1 MVSLTPVTGS
11 PFSTGAAANSLPYS
25 VAFHPSGTLFATANN
40 LGNSGPGSVSLFAVT
55 ASGGLQLLGSPVST
69 GATATTPTS
78 VAFSPDGALLAAA
91 NYGGSGN
98 GSVAVFAVASSPPH
112 LAVLQGSPF
121 ATGAGEYPFSVAFH
135 SNSKLPFVAAADL
148 TNNNTVS
155 VFSITHPT
163 TGWAVAAPVSFK
175 TGVPLNPQGGGPR
188 ELAFHPSGTYLATA
202 NSDAGSV
209 SLFTV
214 YGGWHLGL
222 LPPPIPTGPAG
233 VVVNTLAFSPN
244 GHFLATGA
252 GATAT
257 ATVQMFKFSTIAPYL
272 TPFGAPVSTGAFGA
286 TQSVAFSPNGN
297 LLAVASS
304 DNVSLFV
311 VDSTG
316 TLTLQGKPISIPGN
330 PGPRSLAFSPS
341 NKLLA
346 VGCGYWGNGPAVS
359 LLAVT

>member
-1 MVSLTPVTGS
+1 MVSLTPVTNS
-11 PFSTGAAANSLPYS
+11 PFYTGAVGSIPYS
-25 VAFHPSGTLFATANN
+25 VAFHPSGTLLATANN
-40 LGNSGPGSVSLFAVT
+40 LGNSGQGSVSLFGVS
-55 ASGGLQLLGSPVST
+55 ASDLKLLGSPVST
-69 GATATTPTS
+69 GATTPTS

-98 GSVAVFAVASSPPH
+98 GSVAVYVVASAPPH
-112 LAVLQGSPF
+112 LTALQGSPF
-121 ATGAGEYPFSVAFH
+121 ATGADEYPFSVAFH
-135 SNSKLPFVAAADL
+135 SNSKPPFLAAADL
-148 TNNNTVS
+148 LNKNTVS
-155 VFSITHPT
+155 TFSITHPA
-163 TGWAVAAPVSFK
+163 TGWVVAPPVSFK
-175 TGVPLNPQGGGPR
+175 TGVLPQGGGPM

-214 YGGWHLGL
+214 FGATQLGL
-222 LPPPIPTGPAG
+222 LSPPIPTGPAG

-272 TPFGAPVSTGAFGA
+272 TVLGAPVSTGAFGA

-297 LLAVASS
+297 LLAVASTN
-304 DNVSLFV
+304 NVSLFV

-316 TLTLQGKPISIPGN
+316 TLTLQGTPIAISGN

-346 VGCGYWGNGPAVS
+346 VGCGNWGNKPAVS

>member
-11 PFSTGAAANSLPYS
+11 PFFTGAAANGLPYS

-121 ATGAGEYPFSVAFH
+121 ATGAGEFPFSVAFH
-135 SNSKLPFVAAADL
+135 SNSKLPFIAAADL
-148 TNNNTVS
+148 LNDNTVS

-175 TGVPLNPQGGGPR
+175 TGVPLNPPGGGPM
-188 ELAFHPSGTYLATA
+188 ELAFHPTGNYLATA

-214 YGGWHLGL
+214 YGGLSLGL

-297 LLAVASS
+297 LLALASTN
-304 DNVSLFV
+304 NVSLFV

-316 TLTLQGKPISIPGN
+316 TLTLQGTPIAISGN

-346 VGCGYWGNGPAVS
+346 VGSGNSTKPAVS